1 LGTFSYKARNNTG
14 EAVNG
19 TLVAENQ
26 IAAARMLEERRLLPV
41 ELSEVT
47 HAGKS
52 VLTGRARKISP
63 SKVGVIYEQ
72 LADLLNAGV
81 PLMRSLEVLA
91 KQASSPTLGRV
102 IEEVREDVAGGD
114 SLAEALGKHPQAF
127 NPLHVSMVRAGEKG
141 GFLEEVLSRLSEF
154 VTRAD
159 ELKNKFIGAL
169 MYPAILMTVLLG
181 AVAVIMG
188 FVVPR
193 IRPMIAGQTLPLPTK
208 IVFGIT
214 DLFGTHYLMIGG
226 ILLIVII
233 AVIGFMQSERGKQA
247 YAHLQLKAW
256 GIGPIFTMVALCR
269 FCRILGT
276 LLHNGIPI
284 IQSLEI
290 AKDSAGNQILADA
303 IHKAADNVRHGEALT
318 APLEASRLFPA
329 SILDMISVAE
339 ESNTLDKTLMQV
351 ADTQEART
359 ARQID
364 LFMRMLEPLL
374 LLFAAVM
381 VGFIAVAL
389 LMPILSMASSGLR

>member
-1 LGTFSYKARNNTG
+1 MGTFAYKARNNTG

-26 IAAARMLEERRLLPV
+26 IAATRMLEERRLMPV
-41 ELSEVT
+41 ELSEVS
-47 HAGKS
+47 HQGKS
-52 VLTGRARKISP
+52 VLTGRAKKISAA
-63 SKVGVIYEQ
+63 KVGVVYEQ
-72 LADLLNAGV
+72 LADLLDAGV

-91 KQASSPTLGRV
+91 RQASTPSLGRV

-114 SLAEALGKHPQAF
+114 SLADAMLKHPQAF
-127 NPLHVSMVRAGEKG
+127 NPLHVAMIKAGERG

-159 ELKNKFIGAL
+159 ELKNKFIGAM

-181 AVAVIMG
+181 AVTVIMA

-193 IRPMIAGQTLPLPTK
+193 IRPMIASQKLPLPTK

-214 DLFGTHYLMIGG
+214 DLFSEQYLLIGG
-226 ILLIVII
+226 VTLIVLISL
-233 AVIGFMQSERGKQA
+233 IGFMQSERGKRV

-290 AKDSAGNQILADA
+290 AKDSAGNEILAEA
-303 IHKAADNVRHGEALT
+303 IHKAAENVRHGEDLT
-318 APLEASRLFPA
+318 APLASSKLFPPT
-329 SILDMISVAE
+329 ILDMMSVAE
-339 ESNTLDKTLMQV
+339 ESNTLDKTLIQI
-351 ADTQEART
+351 ANTQEART
-359 ARQID
+359 SRQID

-381 VGFIAVAL
+381 VGFIAIAL